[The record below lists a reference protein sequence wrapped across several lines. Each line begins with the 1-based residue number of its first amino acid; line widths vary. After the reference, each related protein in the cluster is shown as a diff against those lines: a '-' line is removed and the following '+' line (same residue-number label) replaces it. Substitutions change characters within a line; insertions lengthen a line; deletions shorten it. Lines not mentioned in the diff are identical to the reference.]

1 MAGSERVLLVTGGS
15 KGIGAATCRL
25 AAARGYAVAVN
36 WAHDEA
42 AAASLVREI
51 EGAGAGGRAVAIQ
64 GDVAREDEAA
74 RLFHEVDR
82 RLGRVTHLVNNAGMT
97 GRAGRMDETETATV
111 RATFDLNVLGV
122 WYCAREAVLRMST
135 RHGGKGGVIV
145 NVSSIAARLGSAGEW
160 VWYAAS
166 KAAVDTM
173 TKGLATEVAREGIRV
188 NAVAPGLTDTT
199 LHESSGVADRYGKI
213 VPTVP
218 MGRGGAPEEI
228 AEAILFLLSD
238 AASYVTGSVLA
249 VGGGR

>member
-1 MAGSERVLLVTGGS
+1 MAESERILLVTGGS

-51 EGAGAGGRAVAIQ
+51 EGAGGRAVAIQ
-64 GDVAREDEAA
+64 ADVAREDEAA
-74 RLFHEVDR
+74 RLFEAVDR
-82 RLGRVTHLVNNAGMT
+82 RLGRITHLVNNAGMT
-97 GRAGRMDETETATV
+97 GRAGRMDETDTATV

-166 KAAVDTM
+166 KAAVDTITM
-173 TKGLATEVAREGIRV
+173 GLAREGAREGIRV
-188 NAVAPGLTDTT
+188 SAVAPGLTDTT
-199 LHESSGVADRYGKI
+199 LHESSGVADRYGRI
-213 VPTVP
+213 APTVP